1 MTMNAQSQADRQ
13 RDTQKPQLIAA
24 LFALLGV
31 GILVVLVLNVGGS
44 ANINRAREAGDTGQI
59 ILEFLYSFGII
70 MPILM
75 LGAGYVF
82 VNVARKLLAK
92 DLVTSTWATQI
103 LFWLMVF
110 SIIGIGILLI
120 NWVGASDPES
130 KLDVSAYPYLL
141 IIVIIASFVFGFAW
155 RWLSNNRN
163 DYYEGEETLASR
175 QSVLAWNLLLPTVL
189 VLILIAA
196 RPLER
201 TFIASLTD
209 QVFAASDEDV
219 TEFVG
224 FQNYA
229 RLLGFRI
236 DVMDCERDGTGGCIV
251 DTDGEYDYMRPRD
264 VLGDDYR
271 DLRYRSA
278 REYSIGESQVVLSV
292 RDRDFFNAIEN
303 TMFFAFVTVIAELIL
318 GMIIALTVNSN
329 FRGRG
334 IMRAAMLVPWA
345 VPTVIS
351 ARLWEVML
359 LDNRA
364 GVINDVLYHL
374 GLGAGNTAW
383 LANSDTQIWSL
394 IFVDV
399 WKTTPFMAL
408 LLLAGL
414 QTIPSDIYEA
424 ADVDG
429 AGKIRQFFSMTLPML
444 RPTIAIALV
453 FRTLDAIRAFDVF
466 DVLVGRQLQSI
477 ATYNQFVLV
486 NEQEFGYA
494 SAVGVTI
501 FVIILIFTIIYV
513 KALGVET
520 E

>member
-1 MTMNAQSQADRQ
+1 MRTAS
-13 RDTQKPQLIAA
+13 RDTSIPQLIAG
-24 LFALLGV
+24 LFALLGIGALLALAV
-31 GILVVLVLNVGGS
+31 SVGG
-44 ANINRAREAGDTGQI
+44 ADNITRARQTGDVGRL
-59 ILEFLYSFGII
+59 ILEFLYTFGIVT
-70 MPILM
+70 PL
-75 LGAGYVF
+75 LLLAAGF
-82 VNVARKLLAK
+82 ACLNIARKLWAK
-92 DLVTSTWATQI
+92 DLLAAKWSTQV
-103 LFWLMVF
+103 LFWLMIF
-110 SIIGIGILLI
+110 SLFGIGVLII
-120 NWVGASDPES
+120 NWVLASDPES
-130 KLDVSAYPYLL
+130 TLDVSFYPYLF
-141 IIVIIASFVFGFAW
+141 VIALLLTAAFGFSW
-155 RWLSNNRN
+155 RWLRQNQD
-163 DYYEGEETLASR
+163 DYYVGQETLLSR
-175 QSVLAWNLLLPTVL
+175 QSLLAWNLLLPTVII
-189 VLILIAA
+189 LILIAA

-201 TFIASLTD
+201 TFIASLTN
-209 QVFAASDEDV
+209 QVFAAAEEDV

-229 RLLGFRI
+229 RLLGFRLDI
-236 DVMDCERDGTGGCIV
+236 MACERSDDGTCVV
-251 DTDGEYDYMRPRD
+251 DDDGSLEFLRPRD
-264 VLGDDYR
+264 VLGEDYR
-271 DLRYRSA
+271 NLRFRIA
-278 REYSIGESQVVLSV
+278 RRYEFGESQLVLSV

-303 TMFFAFVTVIAELIL
+303 TLFFTVITVAAELVL
-318 GMIIALTVNSN
+318 GMIIALTVNSK
-329 FRGRG
+329 FVGRG

-359 LDNRA
+359 IDNQA
-364 GVINDVLYHL
+364 GVINDVLFRL
-374 GLGAGNTAW
+374 GLGDGAIAW
-383 LANSDTQIWSL
+383 LAGSSTQIWSL

-414 QTIPSDIYEA
+414 QTIPKDIYEA

-429 AGKIRQFFSMTLPML
+429 AGRVRQFFNITLPLL

-453 FRTLDAIRAFDVF
+453 FRTLDALRAFDVF

-494 SAVGVTI
+494 SAIGVTI

-513 KALGVET
+513 NALGVEA

>member
-1 MTMNAQSQADRQ
+1 MRTASRNASI
-13 RDTQKPQLIAA
+13 PQLIAG
-24 LFALLGV
+24 LFALLGI
-31 GILVVLVLNVGGS
+31 GALLALAISVGG
-44 ANINRAREAGDTGQI
+44 ADNVTRARETGDVGRLI
-59 ILEFLYSFGII
+59 VEFLYTFGLVT
-70 MPILM
+70 PL
-75 LGAGYVF
+75 LLLAAGLACL
-82 VNVARKLLAK
+82 NIARKLWAK
-92 DLVTSTWATQI
+92 DLLTAKWSTQV
-103 LFWLMVF
+103 LFWLMIF
-110 SIIGIGILLI
+110 SLFGIGILII
-120 NWVGASDPES
+120 NWVLASDPES
-130 KLDVSAYPYLL
+130 TLDVSFYPYLF
-141 IIVIIASFVFGFAW
+141 VIALLLTVAFGFSW
-155 RWLSNNRN
+155 RWLRQNQD
-163 DYYEGEETLASR
+163 DYYIGQETLLSR
-175 QSVLAWNLLLPTVL
+175 QSLLAWNLLLPTVII
-189 VLILIAA
+189 LILIAA

-201 TFIASLTD
+201 TFIASLTN
-209 QVFAASDEDV
+209 QVFAAAEEDV

-229 RLLGFRI
+229 RLLGFRLDI
-236 DVMDCERDGTGGCIV
+236 MDCERNDDGTCVV
-251 DTDGEYDYMRPRD
+251 DDDGSLEFLRPRD
-264 VLGDDYR
+264 VLGEDYR
-271 DLRYRSA
+271 GLRFRIA
-278 REYSIGESQVVLSV
+278 RRYEFGESQLVLSV

-303 TMFFAFVTVIAELIL
+303 TLFFTVITVAAELAL
-318 GMIIALTVNSN
+318 GMIIALTVNSK
-329 FRGRG
+329 FVGRG

-359 LDNRA
+359 IDNQA
-364 GVINDVLYHL
+364 GVINDVLFRL
-374 GLGAGNTAW
+374 GLGDGAIAW
-383 LANSDTQIWSL
+383 LAGSSTQIWSL

-414 QTIPSDIYEA
+414 QTIPKDIYEA

-429 AGKIRQFFSMTLPML
+429 AGRVRQFFNITLPLL

-453 FRTLDAIRAFDVF
+453 FRTLDALRAFDVF

-494 SAVGVTI
+494 SAIGVTI

-513 KALGVET
+513 NALGVEA

>member
-1 MTMNAQSQADRQ
+1 MNTQSQNSIEQNTRI
-13 RDTQKPQLIAA
+13 PQLIVG
-24 LFALLGV
+24 LFAILGI
-31 GILVVLVLNVGGS
+31 GILAVLVISVLN
-44 ANINRAREAGDTGQI
+44 ADDITRAREAGDTGQL
-59 ILEFLYSFGII
+59 ILEFLYAFGII
-70 MPILM
+70 SPLLM
-75 LGAGYVF
+75 LGAGF
-82 VNVARKLLAK
+82 AFLNLSRKLLAR
-92 DLVTSTWATQI
+92 DLISSGWATQV

-110 SIIGIGILLI
+110 SIFGVGIII
-120 NWVGASDPES
+120 YNWIAGSDPDS
-130 KLDVSAYPYLL
+130 TLDTSFYPLL
-141 IIVIIASFVFGFAW
+141 FIIVIAVGVASGLGW
-155 RWLSNNRN
+155 RWLSQNRSQ
-163 DYYEGEETLASR
+163 YYEGQETLTARESL
-175 QSVLAWNLLLPTVL
+175 LAWNLLLPTVII
-189 VLILIAA
+189 LILIAA

-209 QVFAASDEDV
+209 QVFAAGEEDV
-219 TEFVG
+219 TQFVG

-229 RLLGFRI
+229 RLLSFRFDMI
-236 DVMDCERDGTGGCIV
+236 GCERDEADACIR
-251 DTDGEYDYMRPRD
+251 DDDGSIDYLRPRD
-264 VLGDDYR
+264 VLGEDYR
-271 DLRYRSA
+271 DLRYRTVH
-278 REYSIGESQVVLSV
+278 EYDFGERQLVWSV
-292 RDRDFFNAIEN
+292 RDRDFFNAFEN
-303 TMFFAFVTVIAELIL
+303 TLFFTFVTVIVELIL
-318 GMIIALTVNSN
+318 GMIIALTVNSK
-329 FRGRG
+329 FAGRG

-364 GVINDVLYHL
+364 GVINDMLYRL
-374 GLGAGNTAW
+374 GLGDGSVAW
-383 LANSDTQIWSL
+383 LANPDTQMWSL

-414 QTIPSDIYEA
+414 QTIPSDLYEA

-429 AGKIRQFFSMTLPML
+429 AGKIRQFFSVTLPLL

-466 DVLVGRQLQSI
+466 DVLIGRQLQSI

-501 FVIILIFTIIYV
+501 FAIILIFTILYV
-513 KALGVET
+513 NALGVEA

>member
-1 MTMNAQSQADRQ
+1 MRTASRNASI
-13 RDTQKPQLIAA
+13 PQLIAG
-24 LFALLGV
+24 LFALLGI
-31 GILVVLVLNVGGS
+31 GALLALAISVGG
-44 ANINRAREAGDTGQI
+44 ADNITRARQTGDVGRLI
-59 ILEFLYSFGII
+59 VEFLYTFGLVT
-70 MPILM
+70 PL
-75 LGAGYVF
+75 LLLAAGF
-82 VNVARKLLAK
+82 ACLNIARKLWAK
-92 DLVTSTWATQI
+92 DLLTAKWSTQV
-103 LFWLMVF
+103 LFWLMIF
-110 SIIGIGILLI
+110 SLFGIGILII
-120 NWVGASDPES
+120 NWVLASDPES
-130 KLDVSAYPYLL
+130 TLDVSFYPYLF
-141 IIVIIASFVFGFAW
+141 VIALLLTVAFGFSW
-155 RWLSNNRN
+155 RWLRQNQD
-163 DYYEGEETLASR
+163 DYYVGQETLMSR
-175 QSVLAWNLLLPTVL
+175 QSLLAWNLLLPTVII
-189 VLILIAA
+189 LILIAA

-201 TFIASLTD
+201 TFIASLTN
-209 QVFAASDEDV
+209 QVFAAAEEDV

-229 RLLGFRI
+229 RLLGFRLDI
-236 DVMDCERDGTGGCIV
+236 MACERNDDGTCVV
-251 DTDGEYDYMRPRD
+251 DDDGSLEFLRPRD
-264 VLGDDYR
+264 VLGEDYR
-271 DLRYRSA
+271 GLRFRIA
-278 REYSIGESQVVLSV
+278 RRYEFGESQLVLSV

-303 TMFFAFVTVIAELIL
+303 TLFFTVITVAAELAL
-318 GMIIALTVNSN
+318 GMIIALTVNSK
-329 FRGRG
+329 FVGRG

-359 LDNRA
+359 IDNQA
-364 GVINDVLYHL
+364 GVINDVLFRL
-374 GLGAGNTAW
+374 GLGDGAIAW
-383 LANSDTQIWSL
+383 LAGSSTQIWSL

-414 QTIPSDIYEA
+414 QTIPKDIYEA

-429 AGKIRQFFSMTLPML
+429 AGRVRQFFNITLPLL

-453 FRTLDAIRAFDVF
+453 FRTLDALRAFDVF

-494 SAVGVTI
+494 SAIGVTI

-513 KALGVET
+513 NALGVEA

>member
-1 MTMNAQSQADRQ
+1 MRTAS
-13 RDTQKPQLIAA
+13 RDTSIPQLIAG
-24 LFALLGV
+24 LFALLGIGALLALAV
-31 GILVVLVLNVGGS
+31 SVGG
-44 ANINRAREAGDTGQI
+44 ADNVTRARETGDVGRLI
-59 ILEFLYSFGII
+59 VEFLYTFGLVT
-70 MPILM
+70 PL
-75 LGAGYVF
+75 LLLAAGF
-82 VNVARKLLAK
+82 ACLNIARKLWAK
-92 DLVTSTWATQI
+92 DLLTAKWSTQV
-103 LFWLMVF
+103 LFWLMIF
-110 SIIGIGILLI
+110 SLFGIGIIII
-120 NWVGASDPES
+120 NWVLASDPES
-130 KLDVSAYPYLL
+130 TLDVSFYPYLF
-141 IIVIIASFVFGFAW
+141 VIALLLTAAFGFGW
-155 RWLSNNRN
+155 RWLRQNQD
-163 DYYEGEETLASR
+163 DYYVGQETLLSR
-175 QSVLAWNLLLPTVL
+175 QSLLAWNLLLPTVII
-189 VLILIAA
+189 LILIAA

-201 TFIASLTD
+201 TFIASLTN
-209 QVFAASDEDV
+209 QVFAAAEEDV

-229 RLLGFRI
+229 RLLGFRLDI
-236 DVMDCERDGTGGCIV
+236 MACERNDDGTCVV
-251 DTDGEYDYMRPRD
+251 DDDGSLEFLRPRD
-264 VLGDDYR
+264 VLGEDYR
-271 DLRYRSA
+271 GLRFRIA
-278 REYSIGESQVVLSV
+278 RRYEFGESQLVLSV

-303 TMFFAFVTVIAELIL
+303 TLFFTVITVAAELVL
-318 GMIIALTVNSN
+318 GMIIALTVNSK
-329 FRGRG
+329 FVGRG

-359 LDNRA
+359 IDNQA
-364 GVINDVLYHL
+364 GVINDVLFRL
-374 GLGAGNTAW
+374 GLGDGAIAW
-383 LANSDTQIWSL
+383 LAGSSTQIWSL

-414 QTIPSDIYEA
+414 QTIPKDIYEA

-429 AGKIRQFFSMTLPML
+429 AGRVRQFFNITLPLL

-453 FRTLDAIRAFDVF
+453 FRTLDALRAFDVF

-494 SAVGVTI
+494 SAIGVTI

-513 KALGVET
+513 NALGVEA

>member
-1 MTMNAQSQADRQ
+1 MSTMSHISNQ
-13 RDTQKPQLIAA
+13 RDEQTPQLISA

-31 GILVVLVLNVGGS
+31 IILVLLVVNVAG
-44 ANINRAREAGDTGQI
+44 AENINKAGASGDIGRLV
-59 ILEFLYSFGII
+59 LEFLFTFGII
-70 MPILM
+70 SPLLM
-75 LGAGYVF
+75 LGVGFAF
-82 VNVARKLLAK
+82 LNLARKLRARDLLTAK
-92 DLVTSTWATQI
+92 WSTQA
-103 LFWLMVF
+103 LFWMMVF
-110 SIIGIGILLI
+110 SIFGTGILIL
-120 NWVGASDPES
+120 NWVAASDPDS
-130 KLDVSAYPYLL
+130 TQDVSAYPYLF
-141 IIVIIASFVFGFAW
+141 VIALVFSVVFYFCW
-155 RWLSNNRN
+155 RWLRRN
-163 DYYEGEETLASR
+163 QEDYFVGVETLLSR
-175 QSVLAWNLLLPTVL
+175 QSLLAWNLLLPTV
-189 VLILIAA
+189 VILILIAA

-201 TFIASLTD
+201 TFIASLTN
-209 QVFAASDEDV
+209 QVFAAGEEDV

-229 RLLGFRI
+229 RLLGFRLDI
-236 DVMDCERDGTGGCIV
+236 MGCERHDDGSCVVDDDGTI
-251 DTDGEYDYMRPRD
+251 EYLRPRD
-264 VLGDDYR
+264 VLGEDYR
-271 DLRYRSA
+271 GLRFRTGRLYDM
-278 REYSIGESQVVLSV
+278 GESQLVLSV

-303 TMFFAFVTVIAELIL
+303 TLFFTVVTVIAELIL
-318 GMIIALTVNSN
+318 GMIIALVVNSK
-329 FRGRG
+329 FPGRG

-359 LDNRA
+359 IDNQA
-364 GVINDVLYHL
+364 GVINDMLFRL
-374 GLGAGNTAW
+374 GIGDGAIAW
-383 LANSDTQIWSL
+383 LASSDTQIWSL

-424 ADVDG
+424 SDVDG
-429 AGKIRQFFSMTLPML
+429 AGRIRQFFSMTLPLL

-466 DVLVGRQLQSI
+466 DVLIGRQLQSI

-501 FVIILIFTIIYV
+501 FVIILIFTVIYV
-513 KALGVET
+513 NVLGVEA

>member
-1 MTMNAQSQADRQ
+1 MTTTSLDLDRYND
-13 RDTQKPQLIAA
+13 RMPQLIAG
-24 LFALLGV
+24 LFAILGV
-31 GILVVLVLNVGGS
+31 GTLVVLIISVSGTNS
-44 ANINRAREAGDTGQI
+44 IARAREAGDTGQL
-59 ILEFLYSFGII
+59 ILEFFDSFGII
-70 MPILM
+70 IPLLM
-75 LGAGYVF
+75 LGIGFAF
-82 VNVARKLLAK
+82 VNLARKLLAR
-92 DLVTSTWATQI
+92 DLVTARWATQI
-103 LFWLMVF
+103 LFWLMIF
-110 SIIGIGILLI
+110 SIVGIVVLIL
-120 NWVGASDPES
+120 NWVSASDPES
-130 KLDVSAYPYLL
+130 TLDVSGYPYLL
-141 IIVIIASFVFGFAW
+141 IIVILQTFVFGYGW
-155 RWLSNNRN
+155 RWLNSHR
-163 DYYEGEETLASR
+163 DQYYEGEETLASR
-175 QSVLAWNLLLPTVL
+175 QAVLAWNLLLPTVI
-189 VLILIAA
+189 VLIVIAA

-201 TFIASLTD
+201 TFIASLTN
-209 QVFAASDEDV
+209 QVFAAGEEDV
-219 TEFVG
+219 TEFIG

-229 RLLGFRI
+229 RLLGFRL
-236 DVMDCERDGTGGCIV
+236 DVMDCERDDAGACLV
-251 DTDGEYDYMRPRD
+251 DEDGSYEYLSPRD
-264 VLGDDYR
+264 VLGEDYR
-271 DLRYRSA
+271 DLRFRTA
-278 REYSIGESQVVLSV
+278 REYNFGESQLVLSV
-292 RDRDFFNAIEN
+292 RDRDFFRAIEN
-303 TMFFAFVTVIAELIL
+303 TFFFAAVTVVAELIL
-318 GMIIALTVNSN
+318 GMIIALVVNSK

-359 LDNRA
+359 IDNRA
-364 GVINDVLYHL
+364 GVINDVLYNL
-374 GLGAGNTAW
+374 GLGNGSIAW
-383 LANSDTQIWSL
+383 LANADTQIWSL

-453 FRTLDAIRAFDVF
+453 FRTLDAVRAFDVF

-513 KALGVET
+513 KALGVEA

>member
-1 MTMNAQSQADRQ
+1 MRTASRNASI
-13 RDTQKPQLIAA
+13 PQLIAG
-24 LFALLGV
+24 LFALLGIGALLALAV
-31 GILVVLVLNVGGS
+31 SVGG
-44 ANINRAREAGDTGQI
+44 ADNVTRARQSGDIGRLI
-59 ILEFLYSFGII
+59 VEFLYTFGLVT
-70 MPILM
+70 PFL
-75 LGAGYVF
+75 LLAAGF
-82 VNVARKLLAK
+82 ACLNIARKLWAK
-92 DLVTSTWATQI
+92 DLLTAKWSTQV
-103 LFWLMVF
+103 LFWLMIF
-110 SIIGIGILLI
+110 SLFGIGVLII
-120 NWVGASDPES
+120 NWVLASDPES
-130 KLDVSAYPYLL
+130 TLDVSFYPYLF
-141 IIVIIASFVFGFAW
+141 VIALLLTVAFGFSW
-155 RWLSNNRN
+155 RWLRQNQD
-163 DYYEGEETLASR
+163 DYYVGQETLLSR
-175 QSVLAWNLLLPTVL
+175 QSLLAWNLLLPTVII
-189 VLILIAA
+189 LILIAA

-201 TFIASLTD
+201 TFIASLTN
-209 QVFAASDEDV
+209 QVFAAAEEDV

-229 RLLGFRI
+229 RLLGFRLDI
-236 DVMDCERDGTGGCIV
+236 MDCERNDDGTCVV
-251 DTDGEYDYMRPRD
+251 DDDGSLEFLRPRD
-264 VLGDDYR
+264 VLGEDYR
-271 DLRYRSA
+271 DLRFRIA
-278 REYSIGESQVVLSV
+278 RRYEFGESQLVLSV

-303 TMFFAFVTVIAELIL
+303 TLFFTVITVAAELVL
-318 GMIIALTVNSN
+318 GMIIALTVNSK
-329 FRGRG
+329 FVGRG

-359 LDNRA
+359 IDNQA
-364 GVINDVLYHL
+364 GVINDVLFRL
-374 GLGAGNTAW
+374 GLGDGAIAW
-383 LANSDTQIWSL
+383 LAGSSTQIWSL

-414 QTIPSDIYEA
+414 QTIPKDIYEA

-429 AGKIRQFFSMTLPML
+429 AGRMRQFFNITLPLL

-453 FRTLDAIRAFDVF
+453 FRTLDALRAFDVF

-494 SAVGVTI
+494 SAIGVTI

-513 KALGVET
+513 NALGVEA

>member
-1 MTMNAQSQADRQ
+1 MNTSSQDFSQ
-13 RDTQKPQLIAA
+13 RKVPMPEFIAG
-24 LFALLGV
+24 LFAVMGV
-31 GILVVLVLNVGGS
+31 GMLIVLIFNVLGAES
-44 ANINRAREAGDTGQI
+44 IRQAQAAGDTGQM
-59 ILEFLYSFGII
+59 ILEFLYRFGII
-70 MPILM
+70 APLLM
-75 LGAGYVF
+75 LGAGIAF
-82 VNVARKLLAK
+82 LNISRKLIAK
-92 DLVTSTWATQI
+92 DLITSNWATQI
-103 LFWLMVF
+103 LFWMMIF
-110 SIIGIGILLI
+110 SVVGLVILIL
-120 NWVGASDPES
+120 NWISASDPES
-130 KLDVSAYPYLL
+130 TLDVSAYPYLL
-141 IIVIIASFVFGFAW
+141 VVVIILAVVLYYSW
-155 RWLSNNRN
+155 RWLDKNRLE
-163 DYYEGEETLASR
+163 YYVGEETLSSR
-175 QSVLAWNLLLPTVL
+175 QAVLAWNLLLPTVI

-209 QVFAASDEDV
+209 QVFAGSSEDV
-219 TEFVG
+219 TQFVG
-224 FQNYA
+224 FQNYV
-229 RLLGFRI
+229 RLLGFRF
-236 DVMDCERDGTGGCIV
+236 DMMDCERDDAGACVVG
-251 DTDGEYDYMRPRD
+251 TDGELDYLSPRD
-264 VLGDDYR
+264 VLGEDYR
-271 DLRYRSA
+271 DLRFRSV
-278 REYSIGESQVVLSV
+278 REYTFGEKQLVLSV
-292 RDRDFFNAIEN
+292 RDRDFFSAVEN
-303 TMFFAFVTVIAELIL
+303 TMFFTFVTVIAELIL
-318 GMIIALTVNSN
+318 GMIIALTVNSK

-359 LDNRA
+359 IDNRA
-364 GVINDVLYHL
+364 GVINDMLYHL
-374 GLGAGNTAW
+374 GIGAGNTAW
-383 LANSDTQIWSL
+383 LANHNTQIWSL

-429 AGKIRQFFSMTLPML
+429 AGRIRQFFSMTLPML

-513 KALGVET
+513 KSLGVEA